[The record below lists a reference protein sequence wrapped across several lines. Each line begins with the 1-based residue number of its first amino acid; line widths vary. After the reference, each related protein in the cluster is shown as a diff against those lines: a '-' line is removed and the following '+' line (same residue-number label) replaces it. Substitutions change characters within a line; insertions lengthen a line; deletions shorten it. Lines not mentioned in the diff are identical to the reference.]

1 MIGFVQMGR
10 EKMKLIDTARKMMGK
25 SLDDDPESV
34 LDGILGS
41 FLVVVCTVFVLIVGA
56 VMLITVPIWGLPYL
70 LIKSYWSK
78 KDV

>member
-1 MIGFVQMGR
+1 
-10 EKMKLIDTARKMMGK
+10 MKLIDTARELMGK

-41 FLVVVCTVFVLIVGA
+41 FLVVVCTLFILIVGA
-56 VMLITVPIWGLPYL
+56 VLLATVPIWGLPYL
-70 LIKSYWSK
+70 LIKSYGSK